1 MMFAAMHTEAFT
13 PTDPA
18 KTTPMLYIL
27 IAISFIST
35 LALLGLDAFR
45 HALMQTRIKHYYRK
59 LIDVAF
65 VLTIASI
72 ILTSVIGF
80 VQKGNTAAATAQQ
93 VAER

>member
-13 PTDPA
+13 PGGPTN
-18 KTTPMLYIL
+18 KTMLYAL
-27 IAISFIST
+27 IALSFIST

-59 LIDVAF
+59 LVDVAF
-65 VLTIASI
+65 VLTIASV

-80 VQKGNTAAATAQQ
+80 VQKGNATVTAQQ
-93 VAER
+93 VAEK

>member
-1 MMFAAMHTEAFT
+1 MFAAMHTEAFT
-13 PTDPA
+13 PGGPPQ
-18 KTTPMLYIL
+18 TTTMLYTL
-27 IAISFIST
+27 IAVSFIST

-80 VQKGNTAAATAQQ
+80 VQKGNATATAQQ

>member
-18 KTTPMLYIL
+18 KTTPMLYTL
-27 IAISFIST
+27 IAISFFST
-35 LALLGLDAFR
+35 IALLGLDAFR
-45 HALMQTRIKHYYRK
+45 LTLMQTRIKHYYRK
-59 LIDVAF
+59 MVDVAL
-65 VLTIASI
+65 VLTIASV

-80 VQKGNTAAATAQQ
+80 VQKGNTTATAQQ

>member
-1 MMFAAMHTEAFT
+1 MMFAVMHTEALT
-13 PTDPA
+13 PSGPR
-18 KTTPMLYIL
+18 KLPYMLYTL

-35 LALLGLDAFR
+35 VGLLGLDAFR
-45 HALMQTRIKHYYRK
+45 HALMQMRIKHYYRK
-59 LIDVAF
+59 LVDVAF

-80 VQKGNTAAATAQQ
+80 VQKGNTTATAQQ

>member
-1 MMFAAMHTEAFT
+1 
-13 PTDPA
+13 
-18 KTTPMLYIL
+18 MLYTL

-45 HALMQTRIKHYYRK
+45 LTLMQTRIKHYYRK
-59 LIDVAF
+59 MVDIAF

-80 VQKGNTAAATAQQ
+80 VQKGNAATTAQQ
-93 VAER
+93 VAEK